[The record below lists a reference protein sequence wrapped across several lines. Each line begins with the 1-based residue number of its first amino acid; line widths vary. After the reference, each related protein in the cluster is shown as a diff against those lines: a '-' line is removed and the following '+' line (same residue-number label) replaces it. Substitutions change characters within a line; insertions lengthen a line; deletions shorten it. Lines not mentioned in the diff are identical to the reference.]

1 MPPLRASVSYRESA
15 DESGLCSSDRDSE
28 CGDVLVQGKN

>member
-1 MPPLRASVSYRESA
+1 MPPFRAGVSQGESA

-28 CGDVLVQGKN
+28 GGDVLVQGKN